1 MNKLLVFGCGKKAEE
16 ISRYIDKK
24 RNKILFYIDNDAK
37 KVWGGGI
44 LRKRLFYQMTCWV
57 LRMTIFLIEVFTG
70 KKSGKHCLESAV
82 KQKKTNVPWAR

>member
-1 MNKLLVFGCGKKAEE
+1 MNKLLVFGCRKKAEE

-44 LRKRLFYQMTCWV
+44 YRKR
-57 LRMTIFLIEVFTG
+57 
-70 KKSGKHCLESAV
+70 
-82 KQKKTNVPWAR
+82 

>member
-37 KVWGGGI
+37 KVWGGVCTENGD
-44 LRKRLFYQMTCWV
+44 
-57 LRMTIFLIEVFTG
+57 FT
-70 KKSGKHCLESAV
+70 
-82 KQKKTNVPWAR
+82 R